1 MIWSH
6 GNVRALCTNRLGGVS
21 AGPFASLNLGMH
33 VGDDPQLVLLNRR
46 KLRQQLPA
54 EPVWLNQVHG
64 THVHVID
71 KKPSELFKQAGEQ
84 DQPGISDPALTAD
97 AAVTNQFGLVLAVMT
112 ADCLPVLFATQD
124 GSVIGA
130 AHAGWRGL
138 NAGVLE
144 QTVGAMRNLAPNTV
158 IECHFGPAIGP
169 KQFEVGADVRDAFV
183 NEDDRAQEAFIAHN
197 KARQLGQPKWL
208 ADICKLA
215 ALRLASLNVVC
226 LDDHAP
232 CTVSEP
238 HRWFSYRRDGKTGR
252 MASCV
257 WLESGGLNSTVA

>member
-1 MIWSH
+1 MKLTWSNS
-6 GNVRALCTNRLGGVS
+6 GVRSLCTTRLGGVS
-21 AGPFASLNLGMH
+21 SGPFASLNLGLH

-64 THVHVID
+64 THVQVID
-71 KKPSELFKQAGEQ
+71 KKLGELLKQASEQ
-84 DQPGISDPALTAD
+84 NLPSTGDLVLTAD
-97 AAVTNQFGLVLAVMT
+97 AAVTNQSGVVLAVMT
-112 ADCLPVLFATQD
+112 ADCLPVLFAAQD

-138 NAGVLE
+138 KAGVLE
-144 QTVGAMRNLAPNTV
+144 QTVSAMRRLAPNAI

-169 KQFEVGADVRDAFV
+169 SRFEVGADVRDAFV
-183 NEDDRAQEAFIAHN
+183 IEDDLARTAFLLQSNATQEN
-197 KARQLGQPKWL
+197 RPKWL

-215 ALRLASLNVVC
+215 VLRLAKLGVIC

-257 WLESGGLNSTVA
+257 WLE